1 MEPPFVCYYC
11 ALIACGGDVMFHG
24 EYLMKDQ
31 DNTSRRRFLAGS
43 AAAATAAI
51 VSKEAS
57 AQDTEYVIDPPDVIS
72 MEVVGSDERFPIRRV
87 FCLGRNYRAHA
98 YESGDDPDVNPPFF
112 FIKPRDAVIDYR
124 EGHPYP
130 QGTQALRYEG
140 EMVVALKSGGMDIDP
155 ADALD
160 HVYAYGVGLDMTR
173 QDLQQEAQRLS
184 RPWAIS
190 KSFDKSAPVGPLYPV
205 ETHGHAVSG
214 RIWTSVNG
222 EVKQDSDL
230 DLQIWSV
237 PEGIAILS
245 RHYELA
251 AGDIIMTGTPEGIGL
266 VVKGDVLTV
275 GIEGLGEIEVEIT

>member
-1 MEPPFVCYYC
+1 MTD
-11 ALIACGGDVMFHG
+11 LDR
-24 EYLMKDQ
+24 
-31 DNTSRRRFLAGS
+31 TSRRRFLAGS
-43 AAAATAAI
+43 AAAATAAC
-51 VSKEAS
+51 VTENAA
-57 AQDTEYVIDPPDVIS
+57 AQDEKYVIDPPEVVS
-72 MEVVGSDERFPIRRV
+72 MEVVGNDQRFPVRRI

-112 FIKPRDAVIDYR
+112 FIKPRDALVDYR

-130 QGTQALRYEG
+130 QVTKALRYEG
-140 EMVVALKSGGMDIDP
+140 EMVVALKSGGSDIDP

-160 HVYAYGVGLDMTR
+160 HVYGYGVGLDMTR

-214 RIWTSVNG
+214 RIWLSVNG
-222 EVKQDSDL
+222 EIKQDSDL
-230 DLQIWSV
+230 DFQIWSV
-237 PEGIAILS
+237 PEAIAILS

-266 VVKGDVLTV
+266 VVKGDVIRV